1 MEIEDGLFE
10 QRIVGL
16 EVLRE
21 ILNIQWVSFHL
32 LQNPPPRCRHQKH
45 NLHNLIR
52 SHNNGL
58 IDTILQQTILNP
70 TLPLPTPITIPTTI
84 QITINFISKNIQF
97 LIKISRYFLHIL
109 FNVVII
115 MICLCSYIC
124 ICIGFDVI
132 IAVVV

>member
-1 MEIEDGLFE
+1 MEIEDGFFE
-10 QRIVGL
+10 QRVVGL

-21 ILNIQWVSFHL
+21 ILNIQWLSLYL
-32 LQNPPPRCRHQKH
+32 LQDTSPRCWHQKH

-70 TLPLPTPITIPTTI
+70 TLPLPTIPTTI
-84 QITINFISKNIQF
+84 QITINLISKNIQF

-109 FNVVII
+109 FNVVIMVVCI
-115 MICLCSYIC
+115 CSY

>member
-10 QRIVGL
+10 QRVVGL

-21 ILNIQWVSFHL
+21 ILNIQWLSFHL
-32 LQNPPPRCRHQKH
+32 LQNPSLRCRYQKH
-45 NLHNLIR
+45 NLHNLIG

-70 TLPLPTPITIPTTI
+70 TLPLPTIPTTI
-84 QITINFISKNIQF
+84 QITINLISKNIQL

-115 MICLCSYIC
+115 MICICSYIGF
-124 ICIGFDVI
+124 GFDVI